1 MSERFRKNLVKYGV
15 AFGVCLVFAALHC
28 YSKGITQMGE
38 ADVYRTLSDA
48 FTVPGLLCGF
58 SGALA
63 WLSREGALDG
73 ISYVAQYAVKS
84 LLFFARR
91 GALETYKEYV
101 ERRRAKQS
109 GSYGFL
115 FVTGAAC
122 LLIGTVFTALFYQ
135 TYR

>member
-1 MSERFRKNLVKYGV
+1 MNERFRKNLVKYGV
-15 AFGVCLVFAALHC
+15 ASFVALAFAAIHC
-28 YSKGITQMGE
+28 YTKDITKMDT

-48 FTVPGLLCGF
+48 FTAPGLLFAF
-58 SGALA
+58 SGTLA

-91 GALETYKEYV
+91 GTMETYKEYV
-101 ERRRAKQS
+101 ERRREKKS

-115 FVTGAAC
+115 FVVGAAC
-122 LLIGTVFTALFYQ
+122 VLIGTVFTALFYQ